1 MSKFH
6 LFVKPENHTKKT
18 GKIEIMNT
26 NIIEVHA
33 PDAGNDPSPEAAGST
48 PAASRRK
55 NIRRTRGVSRRE
67 SGGVPPSGNF
77 TQFYGLRENPFS
89 DAVNPGYFYKTES
102 HADALAKMMLA
113 VEHNT
118 SLGMI
123 TGPSGTGKTLVTQL
137 LLQQFDTGKNHAVL
151 VLVTPGMSKT
161 GLLREILSELGI
173 AVPEGVARTHDLL
186 RILSHYIIDL
196 YENGKRLVLIIDEC
210 HLLSADCLHVIRTI
224 SNIEI
229 PECKLVTSLLFGEE
243 RFTERLKHA
252 SYESLR
258 NRMYL
263 RGELLP
269 MSAEECAQYV
279 KFRLMVAGRMTDLFN
294 AGALDALHTR
304 SGGVCRNLSKLCMLT
319 LLAGAMAG
327 RAELGAEDVAAGAA
341 MM

>member
-1 MSKFH
+1 
-6 LFVKPENHTKKT
+6 
-18 GKIEIMNT
+18 MNT
-26 NIIEVHA
+26 NIIEA
-33 PDAGNDPSPEAAGST
+33 PTPEENGVADLPRLAEKIFAQHEAFQVVKSPET
-48 PAASRRK
+48 P
-55 NIRRTRGVSRRE
+55 
-67 SGGVPPSGNF
+67 PGNNF
-77 TQFYGLRENPFS
+77 VEFYGLRENPFS

-102 HADALAKMMLA
+102 HAEALGKMMLA

-137 LLQQFDTGKNHAVL
+137 LLQQLDGARCQPVL

-161 GLLREILSELGI
+161 SLLREILSEVGI
-173 AVPEGVARTHDLL
+173 AVPDGVTRTHDLL

-196 YENGKRLVLIIDEC
+196 HENGKRLVLIIDEC
-210 HLLSADCLHVIRTI
+210 HFLSADCLHVIRTI

-229 PECKLVTSLLFGEE
+229 PECKLVTSLLFGEA

-263 RGELLP
+263 RGELRP
-269 MSAEECAQYV
+269 MNAEECAQYI
-279 KFRLMVAGRMTDLFN
+279 KFRLMVAGRMSALFDD
-294 AGALDALHTR
+294 GALAALHAR
-304 SGGVCRNLSKLCMLT
+304 SGGVCRNLSKICMLT
-319 LLAGAMAG
+319 LLIGAMKG
-327 RAELGAEDVAAGAA
+327 RETLQEEDVAASAD

>member
-1 MSKFH
+1 MS
-6 LFVKPENHTKKT
+6 
-18 GKIEIMNT
+18 T
-26 NIIEVHA
+26 NIIAA
-33 PDAGNDPSPEAAGST
+33 PAREEGGAQELPRLAEKIFAEHEAFHVVKPLEPPPAG
-48 PAASRRK
+48 
-55 NIRRTRGVSRRE
+55 
-67 SGGVPPSGNF
+67 GNF
-77 TQFYGLRENPFS
+77 TRFYGLRENPFP
-89 DAVNPGYFYKTES
+89 DAVNPGYYYRTEN

-113 VEHNT
+113 VEHKT

-137 LLQQFDTGKNHAVL
+137 LLQQLDGGKHHAVL
-151 VLVTPGMSKT
+151 VLVSPGMSKT
-161 GLLREILSELGI
+161 GLLREILSELGV
-173 AVPEGVARTHDLL
+173 AVPEGISRTHDLL

-196 YENGKRLVLIIDEC
+196 HENGKRLVLIIDEC
-210 HLLSADCLHVIRTI
+210 HFLSADCLHVIRTI

-263 RGELLP
+263 RAELRP
-269 MSAEECAQYV
+269 MNAEECAQYV
-279 KFRLMVAGRMTDLFN
+279 KFRLMVAGRMNDLFD
-294 AGALDALHTR
+294 AGALAALHAR

-319 LLAGAMAG
+319 LLIGAMKG
-327 RAELGAEDVAAGAA
+327 RETLEEADVAACAG

>member
-1 MSKFH
+1 MSTNVIEALSHEGNGTHDLPRLAEKIFAEH
-6 LFVKPENHTKKT
+6 EGFRVVETENKQPE
-18 GKIEIMNT
+18 
-26 NIIEVHA
+26 
-33 PDAGNDPSPEAAGST
+33 GS
-48 PAASRRK
+48 SF
-55 NIRRTRGVSRRE
+55 TR
-67 SGGVPPSGNF
+67 
-77 TQFYGLRENPFS
+77 FYGLRENPFS

-102 HADALAKMMLA
+102 HADALSKMLLA

-137 LLQQFDTGKNHAVL
+137 LLQQLDPEKYQVVL
-151 VLVTPGMSKT
+151 VLVSPGLSKT

-173 AVPEGVARTHDLL
+173 AVPEGINRTHDLL
-186 RILSHYIIDL
+186 RILSHFIIDL
-196 YENGKRLVLIIDEC
+196 HENGKRLVLIIDEC
-210 HLLSADCLHVIRTI
+210 HFLSAECLHVIRTI

-229 PECKLVTSLLFGEE
+229 PECKLTSSLLFGEE

-263 RGELLP
+263 RGELRP
-269 MSAEECAQYV
+269 MGAEECAQYI
-279 KFRLMVAGRMTDLFN
+279 KYRLMVAGRMTDLFDE
-294 AGALDALHTR
+294 GALAMLHAK

-319 LLAGAMAG
+319 LLIGAMKG
-327 RAELGAEDVAAGAA
+327 RTTLQEADVEACAA